1 MIDID
6 SQYQL
11 PSHSTYTYILLFS
24 HYKIIFSYGLQNMT
38 FSNNVRAC
46 FITYLTIQIFQTLF
60 ILYTSFWLQKSKPT
74 LKHIN
79 ETLSRLSVSEY
90 GSSRSSLNL
99 TRQEKNCKFLIYPND
114 ISARQRNRFIII
126 YGSQMIYNELMTSL
140 KKGVLSCLCD
150 WLFMSYVHL
159 ISLVLS

>member
-1 MIDID
+1 MIF
-6 SQYQL
+6 
-11 PSHSTYTYILLFS
+11 T
-24 HYKIIFSYGLQNMT
+24 YGLQNMT
-38 FSNNVRAC
+38 FSNNIWDS
-46 FITYLTIQIFQTLF
+46 FITYLIIYSTLLYLF

-150 WLFMSYVHL
+150 LLCLSYVNL
-159 ISLVLS
+159 VSLVLSWIFWFQNLR

>member
-1 MIDID
+1 MIF
-6 SQYQL
+6 
-11 PSHSTYTYILLFS
+11 T
-24 HYKIIFSYGLQNMT
+24 YGLQNMT
-38 FSNNVRAC
+38 FGNNIWDS
-46 FITYLTIQIFQTLF
+46 FITYLIIYSTLLYLF

-150 WLFMSYVHL
+150 WQFLSYLHL

>member
-1 MIDID
+1 MIF
-6 SQYQL
+6 
-11 PSHSTYTYILLFS
+11 T
-24 HYKIIFSYGLQNMT
+24 YGLQNMT
-38 FSNNVRAC
+38 FSNNIWDG
-46 FITYLTIQIFQTLF
+46 FITYLITYSTLLYLF

-79 ETLSRLSVSEY
+79 ETLSSLSVSEY

-126 YGSQMIYNELMTSL
+126 YCSQMIYNELMTSL
-140 KKGVLSCLCD
+140 RNVYCLFCSIGND
-150 WLFMSYVHL
+150 CSISRALNFSGFLIDIL
-159 ISLVLS
+159 ISKATIKLF

>member
-1 MIDID
+1 MIF
-6 SQYQL
+6 
-11 PSHSTYTYILLFS
+11 T
-24 HYKIIFSYGLQNMT
+24 YGLQNMT
-38 FSNNVRAC
+38 FSNNIWDS
-46 FITYLTIQIFQTLF
+46 FITYLIIYSTLLYLF

-140 KKGVLSCLCD
+140 KNVYCLFCSIGND
-150 WLFMSYVHL
+150 SSISSALDFSGFVIDIL
-159 ISLVLS
+159 ISKATIYDL